1 MDPFSKPNQPGI
13 ATPEKS
19 WDVDRGWDRREE
31 GRGLVSKQ
39 VRDKCSVRSQSGTQR
54 MRQGGKREK
63 KSEAGGPSGAD
74 FDTSAL
80 SQDSEKGEDALVEGS
95 VEGVDVGHA
104 LSVVEAKLTPFI
116 VQVDTEAPGPLAG

>member
-1 MDPFSKPNQPGI
+1 M
-13 ATPEKS
+13 
-19 WDVDRGWDRREE
+19 
-31 GRGLVSKQ
+31 SKQ
-39 VRDKCSVRSQSGTQR
+39 VRDNKCSVGSQSGTQR
-54 MRQGGKREK
+54 MRREGEGEK
-63 KSEAGGPSGAD
+63 KSEARGPSGAD

-116 VQVDTEAPGPLAG
+116 VQVDAEAPWPLAG

>member
-63 KSEAGGPSGAD
+63 NQKLEGHQVQILIRVPLARIRKKGKMRSWKEALKVWMWVML
-74 FDTSAL
+74 SAL
-80 SQDSEKGEDALVEGS
+80 
-95 VEGVDVGHA
+95 
-104 LSVVEAKLTPFI
+104 
-116 VQVDTEAPGPLAG
+116 

>member
-1 MDPFSKPNQPGI
+1 M
-13 ATPEKS
+13 
-19 WDVDRGWDRREE
+19 
-31 GRGLVSKQ
+31 GRG
-39 VRDKCSVRSQSGTQR
+39 QR
-54 MRQGGKREK
+54 LGQERGGKRPCEQAGARQQVQRLVPKWDPKDEAGGKKGK